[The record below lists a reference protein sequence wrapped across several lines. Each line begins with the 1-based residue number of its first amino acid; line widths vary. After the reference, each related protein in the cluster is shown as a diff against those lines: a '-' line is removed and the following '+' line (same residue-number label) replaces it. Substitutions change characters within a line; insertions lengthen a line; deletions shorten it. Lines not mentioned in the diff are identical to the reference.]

1 MCKPCA
7 NRDPTNEGQGAA
19 SQGPPRSAFRPWRLR
34 RHQAETRKWN
44 NPCVT
49 DGKTADRNF
58 FGDVDA
64 RPVPCRCMRNMNN
77 EKRSEYFTRDGLMK
91 LLSDDEIAKVTADE
105 SATALVDGDEYVDL
119 EELDKGVRTVAG
131 STAGIAVG
139 RVVAKKA
146 LQQGTWDKVVAQLA
160 SRRIVP
166 VKSGESVGSLDRDLP
181 HSSKS

>member
-1 MCKPCA
+1 
-7 NRDPTNEGQGAA
+7 
-19 SQGPPRSAFRPWRLR
+19 
-34 RHQAETRKWN
+34 
-44 NPCVT
+44 
-49 DGKTADRNF
+49 
-58 FGDVDA
+58 
-64 RPVPCRCMRNMNN
+64 MNN